1 MLKLKTSR
9 AGRPSAYSDTTA
21 DEICERL
28 ADGESLRQICRDE
41 HMPDKATIFRWLNDE
56 RFRGFRD
63 RYAHAREAQA
73 DALFDELVEIAD
85 DTGEL
90 DDNVKVQR
98 ARLQID
104 TRKWVASRLAPKK
117 YGETN
122 KIEHEVSRV
131 TFTQA
136 QRDAAVAA
144 ALAADT

>member
-28 ADGESLRQICRDE
+28 TDGESLRQICRDE

-117 YGETN
+117 SSETN